1 MTIIVKE
8 KAIYNILIIL
18 KKADNYMHTIYAT
31 HIVHAMYTQTV
42 KATDTHKISMIGLQA
57 GN

>member
-1 MTIIVKE
+1 M
-8 KAIYNILIIL
+8 KAY
-18 KKADNYMHTIYAT
+18 NYMHTMYAM
-31 HIVHAMYTQTV
+31 HIVHAMYTCTQTV